1 MRDSGSSPETYAPY
15 HSNCYDSI
23 MVCKF
28 YIKNKLNTTKSILA
42 FSTCIFF
49 LEKKTEEPIYLDS
62 LNLY

>member
-1 MRDSGSSPETYAPY
+1 MRDSGSSLETYAPY
-15 HSNCYDSI
+15 QSNCYVSI
-23 MVCKF
+23 MVC
-28 YIKNKLNTTKSILA
+28 KNKLNTTKSILA